1 MVPNNTDPKVK
12 RNEIITSKCDDRKWL
27 VASVSYI
34 GYKNG
39 RYVGY
44 EYEVLMVLD
53 PPTFRP
59 MGWYLTE
66 DQLIRHFNIE

>member
-1 MVPNNTDPKVK
+1 MLPNDTNPKVK
-12 RNEIITSKCDDRKWL
+12 RHEIITSKCDDRKWL

-34 GYKNG
+34 ENG

-66 DQLIRHFNIE
+66 SELIRHFNIE